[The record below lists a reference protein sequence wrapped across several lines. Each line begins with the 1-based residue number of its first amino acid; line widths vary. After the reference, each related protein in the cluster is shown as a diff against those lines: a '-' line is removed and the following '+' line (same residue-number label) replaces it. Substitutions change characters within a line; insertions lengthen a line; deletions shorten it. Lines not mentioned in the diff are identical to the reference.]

1 MKASKD
7 ILQFLSGYK
16 EEVFNHAVILRE
28 IVLKNLPGITEQ
40 LDMPAKMIAY
50 AFGQKYTDL
59 VCVIIPSKDG
69 LKLGFNKGS
78 TLPDPSGILKGS
90 GKISRYVIIKTE
102 ADLHNPAIED
112 LLLVALN
119 AYRERTALK

>member
-50 AFGQKYTDL
+50 AFSQKYTDL

-102 ADLHNPAIED
+102 ADLHNPVIED

-119 AYRERTALK
+119 AYRERTGLK

>member
-1 MKASKD
+1 MKAPQD

-16 EEVFNHAVILRE
+16 EEVFNRALMLRE
-28 IVLKNLPGITEQ
+28 IVLKNLPDIVEQ
-40 LDMPAKMIAY
+40 LDLPARMIAY
-50 AFGQKYTDL
+50 TYGQKYTDL
-59 VCVIIPSKDG
+59 ICVIIPSKEG

-102 ADLHNPAIED
+102 ADIHYPAIED

-119 AYRERTALK
+119 AYKERAGLK

>member
-40 LDMPAKMIAY
+40 LDVPAKMIAY
-50 AFGQKYTDL
+50 AYGQKYTDL
-59 VCVIIPSKDG
+59 ICVIIPSKDG

-102 ADLHNPAIED
+102 ADLHNPVIED

-119 AYRERTALK
+119 AYRERTGLK